1 MWMSRKPLT
10 PYFYPRPL
18 RGGRRGVLSFD
29 GTKSEFLSTP
39 SARRATPVRRG
50 AWSRRGYFYP
60 RPLRGGRPR
69 YLVPPRAS
77 FSNFYPRPLRGGR
90 LGVHAVSMFSPI
102 FLSTPSA
109 RRATITCCSRS
120 SRECISIHAL
130 CEEGDLPGRA
140 YGLIYNISIHALC
153 EEGDVSTL
161 ELYLLM
167 QFLSTPSARRATS
180 ARSLSALPRR
190 FLSTPS
196 ARRATCIASK
206 SALLIWIS
214 IHALREEGDVKLGC
228 TILFEKDFYPRPP
241 RGGRPHPEPS
251 GRNQNHFYPRPPRG
265 GRRTRFITR
274 YMTRRFLSTP
284 SARRATASAA
294 TGEESVEISIHALR
308 EEGDLPSARTAQL
321 LANFYPR
328 PPRGG
333 RQD

>member
-153 EEGDVSTL
+153 EEGDNPTATYESIAYNFYPRPLRGGRRIFPKRVYSNIRHFYPRPLRGGRREHFGVVS
-161 ELYLLM
+161 
-167 QFLSTPSARRATS
+167 PDA
-180 ARSLSALPRR
+180 
-190 FLSTPS
+190 
-196 ARRATCIASK
+196 
-206 SALLIWIS
+206 IS
-214 IHALREEGDVKLGC
+214 IHALCEEGDVKLGC
-228 TILFEKDFYPRPP
+228 TILFEKDFYPRPL
-241 RGGRPHPEPS
+241 
-251 GRNQNHFYPRPPRG
+251 RG
-265 GRRTRFITR
+265 GRRTGSNGRHRI
-274 YMTRRFLSTP
+274 RRFLSTP
-284 SARRATASAA
+284 SARRATILIVLHPPAA
-294 TGEESVEISIHALR
+294 
-308 EEGDLPSARTAQL
+308 
-321 LANFYPR
+321 
-328 PPRGG
+328 
-333 RQD
+333 

>member
-1 MWMSRKPLT
+1 M
-10 PYFYPRPL
+10 YFYPRPL
-18 RGGRRGVLSFD
+18 RGGRQPSVSAPGCNYIFLSTPSARRATGESCHRGCRRDISIHALCEEGDGAGLLLS
-29 GTKSEFLSTP
+29 TCKQLFLSTP

-153 EEGDVSTL
+153 EEGDRALTLMFSTL
-161 ELYLLM
+161 VDFYPRPLRGG
-167 QFLSTPSARRATS
+167 RRIFPKRVYS
-180 ARSLSALPRR
+180 NIRHFYPRPLR
-190 FLSTPS
+190 GG
-196 ARRATCIASK
+196 RREHFGVVSPDA
-206 SALLIWIS
+206 IS
-214 IHALREEGDVKLGC
+214 IHALCEEGD
-228 TILFEKDFYPRPP
+228 F
-241 RGGRPHPEPS
+241 
-251 GRNQNHFYPRPPRG
+251 
-265 GRRTRFITR
+265 
-274 YMTRRFLSTP
+274 
-284 SARRATASAA
+284 TASV
-294 TGEESVEISIHALR
+294 S
-308 EEGDLPSARTAQL
+308 
-321 LANFYPR
+321 
-328 PPRGG
+328 
-333 RQD
+333 